1 MLRLRV
7 RSRTWSSPFVQIMKS
22 FFFFIFTLDS
32 YFHFLW
38 KCSQAS
44 FALTCRSPIIW
55 QERTPRGRRSCQTRC
70 STFRWTHLPE
80 STGAQQEEGYPW
92 PWSLTDRLM
101 FPAES
106 PANIKMMR
114 MIYCLSSVTKENT
127 KMVIYTV
134 YLHDIIVS
142 GQVEHLPT
150 NVEGD
155 DRERWNLLTVN

>member
-1 MLRLRV
+1 
-7 RSRTWSSPFVQIMKS
+7 
-22 FFFFIFTLDS
+22 
-32 YFHFLW
+32 
-38 KCSQAS
+38 
-44 FALTCRSPIIW
+44 
-55 QERTPRGRRSCQTRC
+55 
-70 STFRWTHLPE
+70 
-80 STGAQQEEGYPW
+80 
-92 PWSLTDRLM
+92 M

-114 MIYCLSSVTKENT
+114 MICCLSSVTKENT

-142 GQVEHLPT
+142 GQVEHLST